1 MKGNRLKL
9 WTIFGVFIL
18 IGISIVG
25 AAAKS
30 MSVDKYYWTVVK
42 GNFTH
47 DSLVIPAMRGN
58 ILSSDGKIMVASV
71 PEYRLMMGFR
81 VIDNKDSVAR
91 VKAQAWRDSAL
102 TADIDTI
109 ARGLARIFPD
119 RSAQW
124 FKDRINAGRKRGSNA
139 WRIYPRLASY
149 VQYQECKKLP
159 VLKESLYKGGFYVEK
174 TMQRKKLYGK
184 LAART
189 LGDIERETGVP
200 SSGLE
205 VCYDSILKGKDGY
218 GHSTKVRNRRPTF
231 LDIEPIDGHDIVST
245 IDVRIQDIAE
255 KALLDKISEPTM
267 QPSVERA
274 VAMVMEVAT
283 GDIKAIVNLC
293 KVDGTFMEAQN
304 DAINALWEPGSTFK
318 TGSMMVAM
326 EDGYIDTST
335 VVYCNGG
342 VCNMY
347 GRSMKDHN
355 WHRGGYGDLT
365 VTQIL
370 GYSSNIGVS
379 KIIDHYYHEQPD
391 KYVEGLNRIGVGIP
405 LNLPMGADPK
415 VRHPKKDWRK
425 DPNWSNTALAWMS
438 IGYEVQVTPLN
449 TLTFYN
455 AIANNGK
462 MVRPRFVKAEMANG
476 RVVREF
482 PVEVIKEQICSP
494 STLGKIQSVLEQVVS
509 KGLGSKAGN
518 KKFHVSGKTG
528 TAQVAENGSYAS
540 HKYMVTFCGYFPSE
554 APQYSCI
561 VCIYKRGL
569 PASGGGQCGPVFSK
583 ISQLVMNEGQESPIP
598 VVQDSPVLSSP
609 FVAAGNIE
617 ETRQLF
623 KMMNL
628 PWQEENTDNNTWG
641 SVRVDSTTSQLCIA
655 GRASVARTIPDVTG
669 MGAKDAVFAMQNAGA
684 KVQLSGI
691 GKVVRQSV
699 PAGTRSTGKETVMLT
714 LK

>member
-9 WTIFGVFIL
+9 WTIFGVFVL
-18 IGISIVG
+18 IGTSIVG
-25 AAAKS
+25 AAARS
-30 MSVDKYYWTVVK
+30 MSLDRYYWTEVK

-71 PEYRLMMGFR
+71 PEYKLMMDFK
-81 VIDNKDSVAR
+81 VIDKDSVAR
-91 VKAQAWRDSAL
+91 LKAQAWRDSAL
-102 TADIDTI
+102 TVDIDSI
-109 ARGLARIFPD
+109 AQGLAEIFPD

-124 FKDRINAGRKRGSNA
+124 FKDRINAGRKRGSHA
-139 WRIYPRLASY
+139 WRIYPKLASY

-159 VLKESLYKGGFYVEK
+159 LFKESMYKGGFYVEK
-174 TMQRKKLYGK
+174 SMQRKKLYGG

-205 VCYDSILKGKDGY
+205 VCYDTILRGKNGY
-218 GHSTKVRNRRPTF
+218 GHSTKMRNKTPTF

-255 KALLDKISEPTM
+255 KALMDKISEPSM

-274 VAMVMEVAT
+274 VAIVMEVAT
-283 GDIKAIVNLC
+283 GDIKAIVNLS
-293 KVDGTFMEAQN
+293 KVNGEFMEAQN

-335 VVYCNGG
+335 VMYCNGG
-342 VCNMY
+342 VYNMH
-347 GRSMKDHN
+347 GRPMKDHN

-370 GYSSNIGVS
+370 GQSSNIGVS
-379 KIIDHYYHEQPD
+379 KIIDKYYYDQPE

-415 VRHPKKDWRK
+415 VRHPHKEGRQYT
-425 DPNWSNTALAWMS
+425 NWSKTALAWMS

-482 PVEVIKEQICSP
+482 PVEVIKEQICSQA
-494 STLGKIQSVLEQVVS
+494 TLGKIQSVLEQVVS
-509 KGLGSKAGN
+509 KGLGAKAGN

-561 VCIYKRGL
+561 VCIYKKGL
-569 PASGGGQCGPVFSK
+569 PASGGGQCGPVFSR
-583 ISQLVMNEGQESPIP
+583 ISQLVMNEGQEGPIP
-598 VVQDSPVLSSP
+598 IVQDSSAVLSP

-617 ETRQLF
+617 ETRQLLR
-623 KMMNL
+623 MMDI
-628 PWQEENTDNNTWG
+628 PWKEENTDSNTWG
-641 SVRVDSTTSQLCIA
+641 TVSVDTTANRLCIA
-655 GRASVARTIPDVTG
+655 GRGVATLAIPDVTG
-669 MGAKDAVFAMQNAGA
+669 MGAKDAVCAMQKAGVR
-684 KVQLSGI
+684 VQLSGV
-691 GKVVRQSV
+691 GKVIKQSIA
-699 PAGTRSTGKETVMLT
+699 AGTESSGKKTVLLT

>member
-1 MKGNRLKL
+1 MKGNKLKL
-9 WTIFGVFIL
+9 WTIFGVFVL

-25 AAAKS
+25 AAARS
-30 MSVDKYYWTVVK
+30 MSLDRFYWTEVK

-71 PEYRLMMGFR
+71 PEYKLMMDFK
-81 VIDNKDSVAR
+81 VIDKDSVAR
-91 VKAQAWRDSAL
+91 LKAQAWRDSAL
-102 TADIDTI
+102 TADIDSI
-109 ARGLARIFPD
+109 AQGLAQIFPD

-124 FKDRINAGRKRGSNA
+124 FKERINAGRKRGSHA
-139 WRIYPRLASY
+139 WRIYPKLASY

-159 VLKESLYKGGFYVEK
+159 LLKESMYKGGFYVEK
-174 TMQRKKLYGK
+174 SMQRKKLYGR

-205 VCYDSILKGKDGY
+205 VCYDSILRGKNGY
-218 GHSTKVRNRRPTF
+218 GHSTKMRNKTPTF

-255 KALLDKISEPTM
+255 KALLDKISEPM
-267 QPSVERA
+267 LQPSVEKA
-274 VAMVMEVAT
+274 VAIVMEVAT
-283 GDIKAIVNLC
+283 GDIKAIVNLS
-293 KVDGTFMEAQN
+293 KVEGEFMEAQN

-335 VVYCNGG
+335 VMYCNGG
-342 VCNMY
+342 VYNMH
-347 GRSMKDHN
+347 GRPMKDHN

-370 GYSSNIGVS
+370 GQSSNIGVS
-379 KIIDHYYHEQPD
+379 KIIDKYYHDQPE

-415 VRHPKKDWRK
+415 VRHPHKEGKQYT
-425 DPNWSNTALAWMS
+425 NWSKTALAWMS

-476 RVVREF
+476 RVVQEF
-482 PVEVIKEQICSP
+482 PVEVIKEQICSQA
-494 STLGKIQSVLEQVVS
+494 TLGKIQSVLEQVVS
-509 KGLGSKAGN
+509 KGLGAKAGN

-569 PASGGGQCGPVFSK
+569 PASGGGQCGPVFSR
-583 ISQLVMNEGQESPIP
+583 ISQLVMNEGQEGPIP
-598 VVQDSPVLSSP
+598 IVQDSSVVLSP
-609 FVAAGNIE
+609 FVAVGNIE
-617 ETRQLF
+617 ETRQLLR
-623 KMMNL
+623 MMDI
-628 PWQEENTDNNTWG
+628 PWQEENTEDNTLG
-641 SVRVDSTTSQLCIA
+641 SVSVDSTTSQLCIA
-655 GRASVARTIPDVTG
+655 GRGVASHTIPDVTG
-669 MGAKDAVFAMQNAGA
+669 MGAKDAVYAMQKAGV

-691 GKVVRQSV
+691 GKVTKQSI
-699 PAGTRSTGKETVMLT
+699 PAGTERTGKETVLLT

>member
-9 WTIFGVFIL
+9 WTIFGVFLL

-25 AAAKS
+25 AAARS
-30 MSVDKYYWTVVK
+30 MSVDKSYWTAV
-42 GNFTH
+42 NSRFTH

-71 PEYRLMMGFR
+71 PEYKLMMDFK
-81 VIDNKDSVAR
+81 VIDPDSVAR
-91 VKAQAWRDSAL
+91 TKAQAWRDSAL

-119 RSAQW
+119 KSAQW
-124 FKDRINAGRKRGSNA
+124 FKDKINEGRRKGSHA
-139 WRIYPRLASY
+139 CRIYPRRASY

-159 VLKESLYKGGFYVEK
+159 VLKESQYKGGFYVEK
-174 TMQRKKLYGK
+174 TMQRQKLYGK

-189 LGDIERETGVP
+189 LGDIDDKGKGNT
-200 SSGLE
+200 GLE
-205 VCYDSILKGKDGY
+205 SCYDSILKGKNGY
-218 GHSTKVRNRRPTF
+218 GHSTKVRNKIPTF
-231 LDIEPIDGHDIVST
+231 LDIEPVDGHDIVST

-267 QPSVERA
+267 QPSVEKA
-274 VAMVMEVAT
+274 VAIVMEVAT
-283 GDIKAIVNLC
+283 GDIKAIVNLS
-293 KVDGTFMEAQN
+293 KVGGEFKEVQN

-335 VVYCNGG
+335 VMYCNGG
-342 VCNMY
+342 VYNMH
-347 GRSMKDHN
+347 GRPMKDHN

-370 GYSSNIGVS
+370 GQSSNIGVS
-379 KIIDHYYHEQPD
+379 KIIDQYYHDQPE

-405 LNLPMGADPK
+405 LDLPMGANPQ
-415 VRHPKKDWRK
+415 VRHPHKQGKHYT
-425 DPNWSNTALAWMS
+425 NWSKTTLAWMS

-476 RVVREF
+476 RVVQEF

-494 STLGKIQSVLEQVVS
+494 STLEKIQSVLEQVVS
-509 KGLGSKAGN
+509 KGLGKAAGN

-628 PWQEENTDNNTWG
+628 PWQEENTDGNTWG
-641 SVRVDSTTSQLCIA
+641 SVSVDSTTSQLCIA
-655 GRASVARTIPDVTG
+655 GRESAARTIPDVTG
-669 MGAKDAVFAMQNAGA
+669 MGAKDAVFAMQNAGV
-684 KVQLSGI
+684 KVQISGM

-699 PAGTRSTGKETVMLT
+699 PAGTQSTGKETVMLT

>member
-1 MKGNRLKL
+1 MKGNKLKL
-9 WTIFGVFIL
+9 WTIFGVFML
-18 IGISIVG
+18 IGISIVC

-30 MSVDKYYWTVVK
+30 MTVDQKYWTDVNGK
-42 GNFTH
+42 FTH

-71 PEYRLMMGFR
+71 PEYRLMMDFR
-81 VIDNKDSVAR
+81 VIDKDSVAR
-91 VKAQAWRDSAL
+91 TKAQAWRDSAL
-102 TADIDTI
+102 TADIDSI
-109 ARGLARIFPD
+109 ARGLATIFPD

-124 FKDRINAGRKRGSNA
+124 FKDRINAGRKRGSHA

-159 VLKESLYKGGFYVEK
+159 LLKESLYKGGFYVEK

-189 LGDIERETGVP
+189 LGDIQRETGEP
-200 SSGLE
+200 TSGIE
-205 VCYDSILKGKDGY
+205 VCYDSILRGKNGY
-218 GHSTKVRNRRPTF
+218 GHSTKMRNKTPTF
-231 LDIEPIDGHDIVST
+231 PDIEPIDGHDIVST

-255 KALLDKISEPTM
+255 KALLDKISEPGM

-274 VAMVMEVAT
+274 VALVMEVAT
-283 GDIKAIVNLC
+283 GDIKAIVNLS
-293 KVDGTFMEAQN
+293 KVDGTFMEVQN

-335 VVYCNGG
+335 VMYCNGG
-342 VCNMY
+342 IYNMH
-347 GRSMKDHN
+347 GRPMKDHN

-370 GYSSNIGVS
+370 GQSSNIGVS
-379 KIIDHYYHEQPD
+379 KIIDLYYHDQPE
-391 KYVEGLNRIGVGIP
+391 KYVDGLNRIGVGIP

-415 VRHPKKDWRK
+415 VRHPHKAGKQYT
-425 DPNWSNTALAWMS
+425 NWSKTTLAWMS

-462 MVRPRFVKAEMANG
+462 MVRPRFVKAEMENG

-540 HKYMVTFCGYFPSE
+540 RKYMVTFCGYFPSE

-583 ISQLVMNEGQESPIP
+583 ISQLVMNEGQENPIP
-598 VVQDSPVLSSP
+598 IMQDPAALP
-609 FVAAGNIE
+609 TPYVAAGNIE
-617 ETRQLF
+617 ETRELF
-623 KMMNL
+623 RMMDL
-628 PWQEENTDNNTWG
+628 PWQEEGTADNTWG
-641 SVRVDSTTSQLCIA
+641 SVSVDSATNQLCIA
-655 GRASVARTIPDVTG
+655 GRETAASTIPNVIG
-669 MGAKDAVFAMQNAGA
+669 MGARDAVFAMKNAGV
-684 KVQLSGI
+684 KVQVSGV
-691 GKVVRQSV
+691 GKVVKQSI
-699 PAGTRSTGKETVMLT
+699 PAGTRSTGKESVMLT